1 MRTVTEIFNVYNYNE
16 LSEQAKE
23 KVKEWYLDDEM
34 RSTFF
39 YEDKKY
45 FLAENYKRSNLEVI
59 FSLSNCQGDGFNIE
73 GKINLYDFAEKWKAD
88 EKSRRTI
95 IHYIDNSF
103 YEYTFES
110 NNRYC
115 YSCKFI
121 DRKYIDDTITEFIDD
136 LKYNGIRGIK
146 TDVIKAFFNDMINHF
161 EELDEEWEKAGY
173 NYFYDAEESEIAE
186 CCEANNYEFLEDG
199 TFYC

>member
-1 MRTVTEIFNVYNYNE
+1 
-16 LSEQAKE
+16 
-23 KVKEWYLDDEM
+23 M

-59 FSLSNCQGDGFNIE
+59 FSLSNCQGDGLNIE
-73 GKINLYDFAEKWKAD
+73 GKINLYDFAEKWETD

-95 IHYIDNSF
+95 EHYIDNSF
-103 YEYTFES
+103 SEYTFES

-121 DRKYIDDTITEFIDD
+121 DRKYIDDTIMEFIDD

-146 TDVIKAFFNDMINHF
+146 TDVIKAFFNDMIDHF

-173 NYFYDAEESEIAE
+173 KYFYDAEESEIAE

>member
-1 MRTVTEIFNVYNYNE
+1 MRKITNIFNVYNYNE
-16 LSEQAKE
+16 LSEEAKE
-23 KVKEWYLDDEM
+23 KVKEWYLDDEI

-39 YEDKKY
+39 YEDKDY
-45 FLAENYKRSNLEVI
+45 FLAENYKRSNLKVI
-59 FSLSNCQGDGFNIE
+59 FSLSNCQGDGLNIE
-73 GKINLYDFAEKWKAD
+73 GKINLYDFAEKWETD
-88 EKSRRTI
+88 EKSRKTI
-95 IHYIDNSF
+95 EHYIDNSF
-103 YEYTFES
+103 SEYTFES

-121 DRKYIDDTITEFIDD
+121 DRKYIDCTITEFIDD

-173 NYFYDAEESEIAE
+173 KYFYDAEESEIAE

>member
-1 MRTVTEIFNVYNYNE
+1 MRTVTEEYKLYTYNE
-16 LSEQAKE
+16 LSEEAKE

-34 RSTFF
+34 RATFF
-39 YEDKKY
+39 YEDKKE
-45 FLAENYKRSNLEVI
+45 FLVENYKRSNLEII
-59 FSLSNCQGDGFNIE
+59 FSLSNCQGDGLNIE

-88 EKSRRTI
+88 EKSKRTI
-95 IHYIDNSF
+95 EHYIDNSF
-103 YEYTFES
+103 DEYTFES
-110 NNRYC
+110 NRQYC

-146 TDVIKAFFNDMINHF
+146 SDVIKAFFNDMIDHF

-173 NYFYDAEESEIAE
+173 KYFYDAEESEIAE

>member
-1 MRTVTEIFNVYNYNE
+1 MRTITKKYKLYTYNE
-16 LSEQAKE
+16 LSEEAKE

-59 FSLSNCQGDGFNIE
+59 FSLSNCQGDGLNIE
-73 GKINLYDFAEKWKAD
+73 GKINLYDFAEKWETD

-95 IHYIDNSF
+95 EHYIDNSF
-103 YEYTFES
+103 SEYTFES

-121 DRKYIDDTITEFIDD
+121 DRKYIDDTIMEFIDD

-146 TDVIKAFFNDMINHF
+146 TDVIKAFFNDMIDHF

-173 NYFYDAEESEIAE
+173 KYFYDAEESEIAE

>member
-1 MRTVTEIFNVYNYNE
+1 MRTVTNIFNVYNYNE
-16 LSEQAKE
+16 LSEEAKE
-23 KVKEWYLDDEM
+23 KVKKWYLDDEM
-34 RSTFF
+34 RATFF
-39 YEDKKY
+39 YEDKKE
-45 FLAENYKRSNLEVI
+45 FLAENYKRSNLKVI
-59 FSLSNCQGDGFNIE
+59 FSLSNCQGDGLNIE

-95 IHYIDNSF
+95 KHYIDNSF

-110 NNRYC
+110 NRQYC

-146 TDVIKAFFNDMINHF
+146 TDVIKAFFNDVINHF

-173 NYFYDAEESEIAE
+173 KYFYDAEESEIAE
-186 CCEANNYEFLEDG
+186 YCEANNYEFFEDG